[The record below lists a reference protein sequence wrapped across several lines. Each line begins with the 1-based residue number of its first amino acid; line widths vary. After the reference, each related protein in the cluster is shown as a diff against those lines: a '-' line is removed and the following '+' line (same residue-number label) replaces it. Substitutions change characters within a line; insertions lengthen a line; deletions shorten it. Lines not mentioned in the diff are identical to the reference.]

1 MIPEWVIEGAAKL
14 VAPVVVR
21 VIELLEERS
30 RVKPPPAPMRE
41 GILAGYHE
49 AVERRRRA
57 ELGAALREAQ
67 RPAEELY
74 DAAEAEYSQAVHDGG
89 L

>member
-1 MIPEWVIEGAAKL
+1 LIPEWLIEGAAKL
-14 VAPVVVR
+14 VAPIVVR
-21 VIELLEERS
+21 VVELLEERS
-30 RVKPPPAPMRE
+30 RVTPPPAPTRE

-57 ELGAALREAQ
+57 ELAAALREA
-67 RPAEELY
+67 AEETY

>member
-1 MIPEWVIEGAAKL
+1 MIPPWVIEGAAKL

-21 VIELLEERS
+21 VIELLEERR
-30 RVKPPPAPMRE
+30 RVTAPPAPTRE
-41 GILAGYHE
+41 GILAGYHQ

-57 ELGAALREAQ
+57 ELAAALREA
-67 RPAEELY
+67 AE
-74 DAAEAEYSQAVHDGG
+74 AAEYSNAVHDGG